1 MSKLE
6 QLAKDFANAHIENL
20 TAAKE
25 RKTYLESHECQGPE
39 VSGSL
44 PEWFSDDERA
54 RCWQLTKESGCW
66 CEACKG
72 SLPLQERFT
81 ASVIR
86 RRVTMVKLVTE
97 GTK

>member
-25 RKTYLESHECQGPE
+25 RKTYLENHECAE
-39 VSGSL
+39 VIS
-44 PEWFSDDERA
+44 EANERV
-54 RCWQLTKESGCW
+54 RCWHESRNPAEW

-72 SLPLQERFT
+72 SMPFQKRFT

-86 RRVTMVKLVTE
+86 RRVTMIKLVTE
-97 GTK
+97 GNK